1 MLRKTIKNIALLDL
15 QNFTAGALREIKK
28 IESCAMLL
36 IPKNASDEW
45 KNAYAKITIRNVAS
59 IIEVSYSK
67 YSVLNGMVVLNDK
80 NVSDDCLYIVN
91 GIVILETVEKIP
103 DLCVNGLLLKRK
115 KSRYEMTRMNGRSVE
130 VEDNVVIKPYPN
142 TIEIDGDTVRSFDY
156 NTLVAAGN
164 NVDIVDDVTEQML
177 SDKKITFAAVNE
189 VKCGKNILGYVK
201 VNSTVGNKITEKMN
215 NIELF
220 NQIYEKYYKSIVSYF
235 SRRFD
240 SDEAEDL
247 AQITFMKLWGY
258 LPTLG
263 YIKKEKSLIFKIAK
277 NVLADRL
284 RKNNFADSLDE
295 LESIKCLEV
304 FDDITS
310 VEIQQILLKM
320 SELTEK

>member
-1 MLRKTIKNIALLDL
+1 
-15 QNFTAGALREIKK
+15 
-28 IESCAMLL
+28 
-36 IPKNASDEW
+36 
-45 KNAYAKITIRNVAS
+45 
-59 IIEVSYSK
+59 
-67 YSVLNGMVVLNDK
+67 
-80 NVSDDCLYIVN
+80 
-91 GIVILETVEKIP
+91 
-103 DLCVNGLLLKRK
+103 
-115 KSRYEMTRMNGRSVE
+115 
-130 VEDNVVIKPYPN
+130 
-142 TIEIDGDTVRSFDY
+142 
-156 NTLVAAGN
+156 
-164 NVDIVDDVTEQML
+164 
-177 SDKKITFAAVNE
+177 
-189 VKCGKNILGYVK
+189 
-201 VNSTVGNKITEKMN
+201 MN

-320 SELTEK
+320 SEIDREIVTLKSYGWSSREIGKIKNMPSRSEEHTSELQSRE

>member
-1 MLRKTIKNIALLDL
+1 
-15 QNFTAGALREIKK
+15 
-28 IESCAMLL
+28 
-36 IPKNASDEW
+36 
-45 KNAYAKITIRNVAS
+45 
-59 IIEVSYSK
+59 
-67 YSVLNGMVVLNDK
+67 
-80 NVSDDCLYIVN
+80 
-91 GIVILETVEKIP
+91 
-103 DLCVNGLLLKRK
+103 
-115 KSRYEMTRMNGRSVE
+115 
-130 VEDNVVIKPYPN
+130 
-142 TIEIDGDTVRSFDY
+142 
-156 NTLVAAGN
+156 
-164 NVDIVDDVTEQML
+164 
-177 SDKKITFAAVNE
+177 
-189 VKCGKNILGYVK
+189 
-201 VNSTVGNKITEKMN
+201 MN

-320 SELTEK
+320 SEIDREIVTLKSYGWSSREIGKIKNMPSSTVRNRLVALKKQIEKELGEPCGRRKQHNTYKT

>member
-1 MLRKTIKNIALLDL
+1 
-15 QNFTAGALREIKK
+15 
-28 IESCAMLL
+28 
-36 IPKNASDEW
+36 
-45 KNAYAKITIRNVAS
+45 
-59 IIEVSYSK
+59 
-67 YSVLNGMVVLNDK
+67 
-80 NVSDDCLYIVN
+80 
-91 GIVILETVEKIP
+91 
-103 DLCVNGLLLKRK
+103 
-115 KSRYEMTRMNGRSVE
+115 
-130 VEDNVVIKPYPN
+130 
-142 TIEIDGDTVRSFDY
+142 
-156 NTLVAAGN
+156 
-164 NVDIVDDVTEQML
+164 
-177 SDKKITFAAVNE
+177 
-189 VKCGKNILGYVK
+189 
-201 VNSTVGNKITEKMN
+201 MN

-310 VEIQQILLKM
+310 VEIQQILLKFFRLVLRIFLGIVRFIGIVFLVLYDYNRYVTV
-320 SELTEK
+320 SKKE

>member
-1 MLRKTIKNIALLDL
+1 
-15 QNFTAGALREIKK
+15 
-28 IESCAMLL
+28 
-36 IPKNASDEW
+36 
-45 KNAYAKITIRNVAS
+45 
-59 IIEVSYSK
+59 
-67 YSVLNGMVVLNDK
+67 
-80 NVSDDCLYIVN
+80 
-91 GIVILETVEKIP
+91 
-103 DLCVNGLLLKRK
+103 
-115 KSRYEMTRMNGRSVE
+115 
-130 VEDNVVIKPYPN
+130 
-142 TIEIDGDTVRSFDY
+142 
-156 NTLVAAGN
+156 
-164 NVDIVDDVTEQML
+164 
-177 SDKKITFAAVNE
+177 
-189 VKCGKNILGYVK
+189 
-201 VNSTVGNKITEKMN
+201 MN

-258 LPTLG
+258 LP
-263 YIKKEKSLIFKIAK
+263 K

-320 SELTEK
+320 SELDREIVTLKSYGWSSREIGKIKNMPSSTVRNRLAALKKQIEKELGEPCGRRKHHNTYKT

>member
-1 MLRKTIKNIALLDL
+1 
-15 QNFTAGALREIKK
+15 
-28 IESCAMLL
+28 
-36 IPKNASDEW
+36 
-45 KNAYAKITIRNVAS
+45 
-59 IIEVSYSK
+59 
-67 YSVLNGMVVLNDK
+67 
-80 NVSDDCLYIVN
+80 
-91 GIVILETVEKIP
+91 
-103 DLCVNGLLLKRK
+103 
-115 KSRYEMTRMNGRSVE
+115 
-130 VEDNVVIKPYPN
+130 
-142 TIEIDGDTVRSFDY
+142 
-156 NTLVAAGN
+156 
-164 NVDIVDDVTEQML
+164 
-177 SDKKITFAAVNE
+177 
-189 VKCGKNILGYVK
+189 
-201 VNSTVGNKITEKMN
+201 MN

-258 LPTLG
+258 LPALG

-320 SELTEK
+320 SELDREIVTLKSYGWSSREIGKIKNMPSSTVRNRLAALKKQIEKELGEPCGRRKRHNTYKT

>member
-1 MLRKTIKNIALLDL
+1 
-15 QNFTAGALREIKK
+15 
-28 IESCAMLL
+28 
-36 IPKNASDEW
+36 
-45 KNAYAKITIRNVAS
+45 
-59 IIEVSYSK
+59 
-67 YSVLNGMVVLNDK
+67 
-80 NVSDDCLYIVN
+80 
-91 GIVILETVEKIP
+91 
-103 DLCVNGLLLKRK
+103 
-115 KSRYEMTRMNGRSVE
+115 
-130 VEDNVVIKPYPN
+130 
-142 TIEIDGDTVRSFDY
+142 
-156 NTLVAAGN
+156 
-164 NVDIVDDVTEQML
+164 
-177 SDKKITFAAVNE
+177 
-189 VKCGKNILGYVK
+189 
-201 VNSTVGNKITEKMN
+201 MN

-277 NVLADRL
+277 
-284 RKNNFADSLDE
+284 

-320 SELTEK
+320 SELDREIVTLKSYGWSSREIGKIKNMPSSTVRNRLAALKKQIEKELGEPCGRRKHHNTYKT

>member
-1 MLRKTIKNIALLDL
+1 
-15 QNFTAGALREIKK
+15 
-28 IESCAMLL
+28 
-36 IPKNASDEW
+36 
-45 KNAYAKITIRNVAS
+45 
-59 IIEVSYSK
+59 
-67 YSVLNGMVVLNDK
+67 
-80 NVSDDCLYIVN
+80 
-91 GIVILETVEKIP
+91 
-103 DLCVNGLLLKRK
+103 
-115 KSRYEMTRMNGRSVE
+115 
-130 VEDNVVIKPYPN
+130 
-142 TIEIDGDTVRSFDY
+142 
-156 NTLVAAGN
+156 
-164 NVDIVDDVTEQML
+164 
-177 SDKKITFAAVNE
+177 
-189 VKCGKNILGYVK
+189 
-201 VNSTVGNKITEKMN
+201 MN

-320 SELTEK
+320 SEIDREIVTLKSYGWSSREIGKIKICRRQRSETGWLRLKSKLKRSSASLADVESTIIHIRPKSCWAICPTAFLYRDVY

>member
-1 MLRKTIKNIALLDL
+1 
-15 QNFTAGALREIKK
+15 
-28 IESCAMLL
+28 
-36 IPKNASDEW
+36 
-45 KNAYAKITIRNVAS
+45 
-59 IIEVSYSK
+59 
-67 YSVLNGMVVLNDK
+67 
-80 NVSDDCLYIVN
+80 
-91 GIVILETVEKIP
+91 
-103 DLCVNGLLLKRK
+103 
-115 KSRYEMTRMNGRSVE
+115 
-130 VEDNVVIKPYPN
+130 
-142 TIEIDGDTVRSFDY
+142 
-156 NTLVAAGN
+156 
-164 NVDIVDDVTEQML
+164 
-177 SDKKITFAAVNE
+177 
-189 VKCGKNILGYVK
+189 
-201 VNSTVGNKITEKMN
+201 MN

-320 SELTEK
+320 SEIDREIATLTEIGKIKNMPSSTVRNRLAALKKQIEKELGEPCGRRKHHNTYKT

>member
-1 MLRKTIKNIALLDL
+1 
-15 QNFTAGALREIKK
+15 
-28 IESCAMLL
+28 
-36 IPKNASDEW
+36 
-45 KNAYAKITIRNVAS
+45 
-59 IIEVSYSK
+59 
-67 YSVLNGMVVLNDK
+67 
-80 NVSDDCLYIVN
+80 
-91 GIVILETVEKIP
+91 
-103 DLCVNGLLLKRK
+103 
-115 KSRYEMTRMNGRSVE
+115 
-130 VEDNVVIKPYPN
+130 
-142 TIEIDGDTVRSFDY
+142 
-156 NTLVAAGN
+156 
-164 NVDIVDDVTEQML
+164 
-177 SDKKITFAAVNE
+177 
-189 VKCGKNILGYVK
+189 
-201 VNSTVGNKITEKMN
+201 MN

-247 AQITFMKLWGY
+247 AQTTFMKLWSY

-284 RKNNFADSLDE
+284 RKNKSDAALEE

-320 SELTEK
+320 SELDREIVTLKSYGWSSREIGKIKNMPSSTVRNRLASLKKQIEKELGEPCGRRKHHNAYKT